1 MQVKLKDYP
10 AAFMA
15 YERAAGLAPGIAG
28 YRLREAMMMFQVR
41 PMAVFH
47 RISRIANGS
56 RDDHIPRRRHIS
68 PYRHHVSSH
77 RHHYFPRR
85 HASSMRR
92 RHLSPSLP
100 SVPHARLCGQL
111 DRVEDA
117 TRVLQGLVRKYPN
130 YSEAH
135 AALAAVLWK
144 EDKRGAAEE
153 EYSEAS
159 LQEPRFK
166 NLMSAC
172 PPPLCS
178 MLHTTPVCGF

>member
-1 MQVKLKDYP
+1 M
-10 AAFMA
+10 
-15 YERAAGLAPGIAG
+15 GITFPLTG
-28 YRLREAMMMFQVR
+28 IIFLLIGIMISLVGILLLCGRVTFPLSFRVSR
-41 PMAVFH
+41 PFV
-47 RISRIANGS
+47 
-56 RDDHIPRRRHIS
+56 
-68 PYRHHVSSH
+68 
-77 RHHYFPRR
+77 
-85 HASSMRR
+85 
-92 RHLSPSLP
+92 
-100 SVPHARLCGQL
+100 CGQL

-166 NLMSAC
+166 NLMSVC
-172 PPPLCS
+172 LPSPSS
-178 MLHTTPVCGF
+178 MLYTTSVCVLSTEAYVRTSN